1 MHCFGSVASSDRIR
15 VVIAAI
21 LAACGDTPTP
31 AATSVSLPSVSASDL
46 LEALPSNVDG
56 YVDLGEMDPA
66 GFESMVEKNIETL
79 SEQIRKD
86 STNVDPTSSVESP
99 TYPCM
104 YTVALLETK
113 AYLNKLLQDFTKAID
128 LDPSNAGAYIGRGE
142 AYDFWMQRDRAVQ
155 EYDTAV
161 KHLTESIDL
170 DSQDVDAFIERAYA
184 YSGLR
189 ESDKL
194 LQDLNSAIELDPGN
208 PQTLIRRSFTHS
220 ESGELDVA
228 IRDLDNAIR
237 LDPNSASAL
246 QLSRVHLHGGGRVRQ
261 GATGL

>member
-1 MHCFGSVASSDRIR
+1 MLAMRSLRLGSALRIGAMLT
-15 VVIAAI
+15 VISAATV
-21 LAACGDTPTP
+21 LVACGEEPAP

-86 STNVDPTSSVESP
+86 STNVDPYVKRGVAYVSLYVYSGP
-99 TYPCM
+99 TGDEG
-104 YTVALLETK
+104 LLEQ
-113 AYLNKLLQDFTKAID
+113 AVADFTKAID

-189 ESDKL
+189 ESD
-194 LQDLNSAIELDPGN
+194 
-208 PQTLIRRSFTHS
+208 
-220 ESGELDVA
+220 
-228 IRDLDNAIR
+228 
-237 LDPNSASAL
+237 
-246 QLSRVHLHGGGRVRQ
+246 
-261 GATGL
+261 

>member
-1 MHCFGSVASSDRIR
+1 MLAPWSECTDSALWLRATVSGF
-15 VVIAAI
+15 VIAAM
-21 LAACGDTPTP
+21 LGACGEEPAP

-86 STNVDPTSSVESP
+86 STNVDPYVKRGVAYVSLYVYSGP
-99 TYPCM
+99 TGDEG
-104 YTVALLETK
+104 LLEQ
-113 AYLNKLLQDFTKAID
+113 AVADFTKAID

-184 YSGLR
+184 YTGIPHIGS
-189 ESDKL
+189 
-194 LQDLNSAIELDPGN
+194 LQA
-208 PQTLIRRSFTHS
+208 QWAARIR
-220 ESGELDVA
+220 
-228 IRDLDNAIR
+228 
-237 LDPNSASAL
+237 
-246 QLSRVHLHGGGRVRQ
+246 
-261 GATGL
+261 